1 MASLVNLTMP
11 KRININ
17 SQNIEEE
24 GIFPNSSEEFSPKLI
39 PKPNKDT
46 IRIEISHF
54 RNIYYLHVDKCTCKI
69 PQQNISKPN

>member
-1 MASLVNLTMP
+1 MASLVNLTTP

-24 GIFPNSSEEFSPKLI
+24 GVFPNSYEEFSPKLI
-39 PKPNKDT
+39 PKPDKDT

-54 RNIYYLHVDKCTCKI
+54 RNI
-69 PQQNISKPN
+69 